1 MHSLHEEESEES
13 IAASTSQAFPA
24 LATVADYKHKNRC
37 VERGWPPPAHF
48 QKSVAAPAWAQ
59 QPHVLLDFWLRLMGS
74 GALGVARQRVLTG
87 GLQREIFHI
96 NCVLMPKIPLLP
108 SLFAAALLFSSG
120 AGHVHASEQAKAAD
134 ELSLFERYTNSAQD
148 LILKGFELIGIN
160 YRFGGT
166 NPDTGLDC
174 SGFVQLVFKE
184 AIGILLPRTAREQS
198 EVGTVIDRHEL
209 KAGDLVFFNTMRHA
223 FSHVGIYLGD
233 NRFMHAPRTGA
244 EVRIEDMRQN
254 YWIQRYNGARRLL
267 AR

>member
-1 MHSLHEEESEES
+1 M
-13 IAASTSQAFPA
+13 
-24 LATVADYKHKNRC
+24 
-37 VERGWPPPAHF
+37 
-48 QKSVAAPAWAQ
+48 
-59 QPHVLLDFWLRLMGS
+59 
-74 GALGVARQRVLTG
+74 G
-87 GLQREIFHI
+87 GLQRDIFHI
-96 NCVLMPKIPLLP
+96 NFAPMLRKHTLTALI
-108 SLFAAALLFSSG
+108 SAALFAFSGVGLS
-120 AGHVHASEQAKAAD
+120 HASEQQSLD
-134 ELSLFERYTNSAQD
+134 EPSLLERYTSSAQD

-184 AIGILLPRTAREQS
+184 AMGILLPRSAREQS
-198 EVGTVIDRHEL
+198 EVGAVIDRHEL

-244 EVRIEDMRQN
+244 EVRVEDMRQS

-267 AR
+267 SR